1 MDMVDLIGGFVEKVP
16 GWIWPVVLFG
26 PLLAMLV
33 FQLSLGVRR
42 RAMWQRTAILLS
54 YAHHD
59 EDTSLANT
67 FNFLVSFLDVDGFE
81 TRSLDVLSNEAD
93 GVQTWLLDHASRK
106 PRKLRT
112 ACVMRTRE
120 LQVPHFRLLRSRGSL
135 RPREEQVVF
144 QDDPDFAR
152 MFVLTTD
159 NPAAIKRLFD
169 AALRQHFLRVF
180 HCAREIEKSNTDWL
194 SVLMLRLSNAIGRF
208 EVEAAGDTLSVHLSR
223 IINPRAAP
231 EFLALTAETLQIL
244 KGKHGEMSQQ

>member
-1 MDMVDLIGGFVEKVP
+1 MDAVDLIFGFVEKVP

-33 FQLSLGVRR
+33 FQLTLGVRR
-42 RAMWQRTAILLS
+42 RSMWQRTAILLG

-67 FNFLVSFLDVDGFE
+67 FNSLVSFMDVDGFE

-112 ACVMRTRE
+112 ACVMRTHE
-120 LQVPHFRLLRSRGSL
+120 LQIPHFRLLRSRNAL
-135 RPREEQVVF
+135 RLQEEQVVF
-144 QDDPDFAR
+144 QDDPDFDR

-159 NPAAIKRLFD
+159 NPVATKRLFD
-169 AALRQHFLRVF
+169 ALLRQHFLRMY
-180 HCAREIEKSNTDWL
+180 HRSREIERSNTDWF

-223 IINPRAAP
+223 IINPRAVP
-231 EFLALTAETLQIL
+231 DLLALTAETLQIL
-244 KGKHGEMSQQ
+244 KGKHREISQQ